1 MFSLFNGVS
10 FPIAQFYRKEN
21 KFFKMF
27 FLSFRGCFISDGIE
41 LLTDQQIVGEI
52 RGTLPGEYEKRT
64 CLSHGVYSH
73 VFAINFNTDKQT

>member
-1 MFSLFNGVS
+1 
-10 FPIAQFYRKEN
+10 
-21 KFFKMF
+21 MF

-73 VFAINFNTDKQT
+73 VFAINFNTDKQTWIEYGKFEFKERRGVRGGGSW